1 MKGIGGLCKKLEIP
15 VFPPK
20 WPRSGVTYYFKLFV
34 KTFFHNFLSQPQRE
48 FNASAQNSFPKPELT
63 GSGSVSTSPWPC
75 LLLAPASPK
84 IPSRWSPIQ
93 IQPPYFRTP
102 GSPAWQ
108 IHAPLSKLFPQVD
121 QKHFPVNKT
130 WLICCV
136 FRPAFRC
143 MQHPKAGQNTQH
155 LYTHQGEKAGPFLCG
170 MQCAQR
176 ILATL
181 PAPIHLL
188 CSAHLVLHFIMF
200 RLSKPLSIKSF

>member
-63 GSGSVSTSPWPC
+63 GSGSACTSPWPC

-84 IPSRWSPIQ
+84 IPFRWSPIQ
-93 IQPPYFRTP
+93 IQPPYFRTQ

-108 IHAPLSKLFPQVD
+108 IPAPLSKLFLQVD
-121 QKHFPVNKT
+121 QKYFPVNKT
-130 WLICCV
+130 HLIYPSRWKGRTFSMWYAVCP
-136 FRPAFRC
+136 RGLS
-143 MQHPKAGQNTQH
+143 HPYSS
-155 LYTHQGEKAGPFLCG
+155 YTLV
-170 MQCAQR
+170 MQCAF
-176 ILATL
+176 
-181 PAPIHLL
+181 
-188 CSAHLVLHFIMF
+188 SASLYHVQTF
-200 RLSKPLSIKSF
+200 